1 MLSLKKATI
10 NGRNSRPFFRGVN
23 MAQEWAKKFYASAAW
38 QRLRMYVLKR
48 DDFLCCRCGKPGKI
62 VHHKTHLT
70 AANINDPS
78 VSLNEQNLETV
89 CKDCHD
95 AEHNADAP
103 TDAALRFDENGN
115 LVKRSEQW
123 ASRNTF

>member
-1 MLSLKKATI
+1 
-10 NGRNSRPFFRGVN
+10 

-38 QRLRMYVLKR
+38 QRLRLYVLKR

-103 TDAALRFDENGN
+103 TDAALHFDENGN